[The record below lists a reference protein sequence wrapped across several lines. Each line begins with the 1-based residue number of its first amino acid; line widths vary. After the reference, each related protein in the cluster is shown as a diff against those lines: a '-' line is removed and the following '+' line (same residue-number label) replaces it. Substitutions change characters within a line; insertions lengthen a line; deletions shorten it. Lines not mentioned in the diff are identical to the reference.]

1 MHVIFC
7 HSIVIK
13 QPFKDSHLED
23 TVSKGRAVNIEL
35 LWGGGEL
42 KTDFPPFLSEIYKHS
57 QTQRILFHF
66 TFSFYHYVL

>member
-13 QPFKDSHLED
+13 QPFKDSHVEN
-23 TVSKGRAVNIEL
+23 TVSKGRAVTIEL
-35 LWGGGEL
+35 LWGGKKL

-57 QTQRILFHF
+57 QTHGILFHF
-66 TFSFYHYVL
+66 TFYFYHNVL